1 MGLMLAATTAHTLF
15 APLAVFLAD
24 PSTVTTDTIAASVKT
39 LAGQIITVLQML
51 IPVVAVFRII
61 YRFAETKEGS
71 LVIILAEVV
80 IIIFLSV
87 AIGQLIKAALG
98 A

>member
-1 MGLMLAATTAHTLF
+1 MPLMFAATHLQ
-15 APLAVFLAD
+15 PLAVFLAD
-24 PSTVTTDTIAASVKT
+24 PSSVTADSIAGAVKT